1 LLQHVGAAVI
11 VGPMLMGAR
20 LPAHLLQYGLSAED
34 VANLI
39 TTAVV
44 EAPAAP

>member
-1 LLQHVGAAVI
+1 VRPGEA
-11 VGPMLMGAR
+11 MLFEDCEGAR

-39 TTAVV
+39 TAAVV
-44 EAPAAP
+44 EAPTAP